1 MPQEIMHI
9 MFEGAIP
16 YVIGHLLKYFIL
28 TEKAFALAQMNRR
41 LREFNYGYT
50 QMADKL
56 QKISEDM
63 LRADWGDEGLSTIIS
78 IWTTCCQKLVVFTY
92 PDIHYW
98 RLDCVRILPVREFS
112 LTRLD
117 CIFVALFPTVL
128 NLFTLFV
135 RATTSQRSP
144 ITLFVRS

>member
-16 YVIGHLLKYFIL
+16 YVIGHLLKYIIL

-63 LRADWGDEGLSTIIS
+63 LRADWDDDKGLSAFG
-78 IWTTCCQKLVVFTY
+78 QHAAKKLNWLF
-92 PDIHYW
+92 
-98 RLDCVRILPVREFS
+98 VRILPFIIGDWIAFAFS
-112 LTRLD
+112 LFGNFHSQD
-117 CIFVALFPTVL
+117 WTVFSL
-128 NLFTLFV
+128 LY
-135 RATTSQRSP
+135 SQQFS
-144 ITLFVRS
+144 I